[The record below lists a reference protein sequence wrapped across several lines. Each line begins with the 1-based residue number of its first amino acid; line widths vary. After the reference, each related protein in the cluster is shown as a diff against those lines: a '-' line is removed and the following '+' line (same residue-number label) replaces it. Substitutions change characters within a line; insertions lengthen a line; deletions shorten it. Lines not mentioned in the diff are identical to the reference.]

1 MVFPGYTSDEYR
13 ICIAGDLVWHSLY
26 PDLSSEQNMYLLH
39 EKEHYPFASY
49 QERYL
54 GQILEK

>member
-1 MVFPGYTSDEYR
+1 
-13 ICIAGDLVWHSLY
+13 
-26 PDLSSEQNMYLLH
+26 MYLLH

-54 GQILEK
+54 GQILEKWEWTIKPN